1 MSDLKR
7 SLGIGALALFA
18 VASVQADEA
27 SQVQAASLEVKARIK
42 SMERVNVTA
51 EKSIDENVPAA
62 SAKVE
67 DLLAELEALDNA
79 NVSAPQSDVAQDSGL
94 AAGAVLNEE

>member
-1 MSDLKR
+1 MSYLKR
-7 SLGIGALALFA
+7 SLGVGALALFA
-18 VASVQADEA
+18 VASVQADDTG
-27 SQVQAASLEVKARIK
+27 QVQAASLEVKARIK

-51 EKSIDENVPAA
+51 EKTLDTSVPAA

-67 DLLAELEALDNA
+67 DLLTELEVLDTA
-79 NVSAPQSDVAQDSGL
+79 AAAPEPDAAEDSRL